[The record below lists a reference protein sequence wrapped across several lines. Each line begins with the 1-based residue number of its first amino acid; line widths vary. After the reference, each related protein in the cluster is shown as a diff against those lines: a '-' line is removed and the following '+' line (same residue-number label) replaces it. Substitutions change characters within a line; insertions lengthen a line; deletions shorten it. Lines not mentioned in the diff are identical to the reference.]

1 MINEK
6 FGVIEQIDVNKFKC
20 GGNIYVNKNISE
32 DETAN
37 VQKLISKMRFDNKIY
52 EIVNKVNDDR
62 EDKDLETRTKEIEGF
77 LSEKETDILDVIFF
91 ADGGFRNNN
100 HIVMEENSIFYIK
113 ISENLKL
120 GFFINKAV
128 ARAITG
134 GYDAS

>member
-6 FGVIEQIDVNKFKC
+6 FGVIEQIDVSKFKC

-62 EDKDLETRTKEIEGF
+62 EDKDLETRTKEI
-77 LSEKETDILDVIFF
+77 
-91 ADGGFRNNN
+91 
-100 HIVMEENSIFYIK
+100 
-113 ISENLKL
+113 
-120 GFFINKAV
+120 
-128 ARAITG
+128 
-134 GYDAS
+134 